1 MLTLFTI
8 PKAFIGETGI
18 MQTNA
23 IRSWTLLRPACE
35 IILFGKDEGTA
46 EIAAQ
51 FGVRHVP
58 DIAFSQYGTPLLN
71 SVFRRAHDIASH
83 QLMCFINTDIIL
95 MSDFLPAI
103 KMVKEKRFFIVGLRW
118 DLDMNEAINFEDT
131 RWESVLRTRL
141 AEHGKPHPPGGGGD
155 FFIYPRGLFKD
166 IPPFI
171 IGRGG
176 WDNWLIYRAR
186 AIGVPVIDATR
197 AFINVHQNHGY
208 SHIEKGIGEVWK
220 GPESRENVKLM
231 GDRALTTEYATH
243 LLTAQGVKLA
253 LSPRHIYLR
262 LRTLPMLHPRVH
274 FLLALFRA
282 FEKTVEILRGIRASP
297 VKPAGGR

>member
-1 MLTLFTI
+1 MMTMFTI
-8 PKAFIGETGI
+8 PKAFTGKMGI

-46 EIAAQ
+46 EIAAK
-51 FGVRHVP
+51 FGLRHVP
-58 DIAFSQYGTPLLN
+58 DVACNQYGTPLLD
-71 SVFRRAHDIASH
+71 SAFRLAHDIASH

-95 MSDFLPAI
+95 MSDFLTA
-103 KMVKEKRFFIVGLRW
+103 VQLVREKKFLLVGLRW
-118 DLDMNEAINFEDT
+118 DLELNEAINFEDKG
-131 RWESVLRTRL
+131 WELYLRQLL
-141 AEHGKPHPPGGGGD
+141 AKCGRQHNYGGGGD
-155 FFIYPRGLFKD
+155 FFIYPRGLLVD
-166 IPPFI
+166 IPSFAV
-171 IGRGG
+171 GRTG

-186 AIGVPVIDATR
+186 ALGVPVIDATK
-197 AFINVHQNHGY
+197 AFINVHQNHDY
-208 SHIEKGIGEVWK
+208 SHHPEGTKGVWK

-253 LSPRHIYLR
+253 LSPRHIYFR
-262 LRTLPMLHPRVH
+262 LRALPMLHPHVR

-282 FEKTVEILRGIRASP
+282 FEKTVEILRGIRASSKQST
-297 VKPAGGR
+297 VN